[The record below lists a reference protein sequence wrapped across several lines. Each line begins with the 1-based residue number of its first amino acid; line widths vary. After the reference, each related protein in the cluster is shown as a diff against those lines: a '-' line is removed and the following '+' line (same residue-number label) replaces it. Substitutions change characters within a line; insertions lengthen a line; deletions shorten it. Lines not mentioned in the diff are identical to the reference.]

1 MVQFS
6 GVTPRGHAVFPLGGL
21 RRQDLHKAHISKV
34 IRQGLQLDVAQSED
48 ADRRREM
55 MWANEEEI
63 PMLGVHIHKDDKG
76 ATPTELSGYKVIE
89 WSWPGIESFINKL

>member
-1 MVQFS
+1 
-6 GVTPRGHAVFPLGGL
+6 
-21 RRQDLHKAHISKV
+21 
-34 IRQGLQLDVAQSED
+34 
-48 ADRRREM
+48 M

>member
-1 MVQFS
+1 
-6 GVTPRGHAVFPLGGL
+6 
-21 RRQDLHKAHISKV
+21 
-34 IRQGLQLDVAQSED
+34 
-48 ADRRREM
+48 

-76 ATPTELSGYKVIE
+76 AKPTELSGYKVIE